1 VADILIID
9 DDAEIRQ
16 TMESLLTRMGH
27 AHRAAATLSEG
38 LGALASGEWDVVF
51 LDISLPDGNG
61 LDALPA
67 VQAAACAPEVIVL
80 TGRGGPEGAE
90 IAIQGGVWDYLSK
103 PASIKEIMLTLD
115 RALKYREEKCAGN
128 KTAFHHAEILG
139 QSPAMLAAYDQAARA
154 ARTDAAAL
162 VIGETGTG
170 KELFARTIHA
180 NSARSKGPFVVVD
193 CAALTP
199 TLIESALFGHRK
211 GAFTGADKDRT
222 GLVAQ
227 ADGGSLFLDEIGDLS
242 PEIQKSFLRVLQEK
256 RFRPVGGN
264 REETSDFRVIA
275 ATHRDLEAF
284 AREGRFRQDL
294 LFRLKTMTIN
304 LPPLR
309 KRGADVRELA
319 LSHLDRLARKYGG
332 PNKGVE
338 PDFFQA
344 LEAYDWPGN
353 VRELHGA
360 LERAFAA
367 SGAEAS
373 LYSRNL
379 PTEIRIKAAKSKMSG
394 APGESDGA
402 AESSAGPA
410 GAALLTRDVSLRDF
424 KGAME
429 RAYLENLIS
438 RHGGDLDAMLRI
450 SGLSRS
456 HFYALLKKRGVAYKP
471 G

>member
-1 VADILIID
+1 MADILIID

-16 TMESLLTRMGH
+16 TMESLLARIGH
-27 AHRAAATLSEG
+27 AHRTAATLSEG
-38 LGALASGEWDVVF
+38 LKELASGDWDVVF

-67 VQAAACAPEVIVL
+67 VQAAACAPEIIVL

-90 IAIQGGVWDYLSK
+90 IAIQGGVWDYLVK

-115 RALKYREEKCAGN
+115 RALKYREEKCAGS
-128 KTAFHHAEILG
+128 KAVFDHAGIVG
-139 QSPAMLAAYDQAARA
+139 ASPAMLAAYVQAARA

-193 CAALTP
+193 CAAMTP
-199 TLIESALFGHRK
+199 TLVESALFGHRK
-211 GAFTGADKDRT
+211 GAFTGADKDRP

-227 ADGGSLFLDEIGDLS
+227 ADRGTLFLDEIGDLS
-242 PEIQKSFLRVLQEK
+242 LDIQKSFLRVLQEK
-256 RFRPVGGN
+256 RFRPVGAN
-264 REETSDFRVIA
+264 REEESDFRVIA
-275 ATHRDLEAF
+275 ATHRDLEAM

-294 LFRLKTMTIN
+294 LFRLKTMTIS

-309 KRGADVRELA
+309 MRGDDFME
-319 LSHLDRLARKYGG
+319 LSHAYLDRLARKYNG
-332 PNKGVE
+332 PSKGVE
-338 PDFFQA
+338 PDFFEA
-344 LEAYDWPGN
+344 LAAYDWPGN
-353 VRELHGA
+353 VRELFGA

-379 PTEIRIKAAKSKMSG
+379 PTEIRIKAAKSRMGG
-394 APGESDGA
+394 AAPGA
-402 AESSAGPA
+402 AEEEGKAG
-410 GAALLTRDVSLRDF
+410 GAAFLDWEVSLRDF

-429 RAYLENLIS
+429 RAYLERLIT
-438 RHGGDLDAMLRI
+438 RHGGDLDAMLRV

-456 HFYALLKKRGVAYKP
+456 HFYALLKKRGVAYKQA
-471 G
+471 